1 MTLRAL
7 AGPQR
12 ACRVAC
18 AKASEERD
26 QDCEQHHSQFVPVTP
41 AVSSSS
47 CVEIMIT
54 AADFLVMPGIFWQH
68 PACELIGLVRQPK
81 NQRNNRT
88 SNSVMKYTQ
97 PAIAISATLK
107 NAPSNARSL

>member
-12 ACRVAC
+12 ACRIAC

-26 QDCEQHHSQFVPVTP
+26 KDREQHHSQFVPVIL

-54 AADFLVMPGIFWQH
+54 AADFLVMPGIF
-68 PACELIGLVRQPK
+68 LG
-81 NQRNNRT
+81 
-88 SNSVMKYTQ
+88 S
-97 PAIAISATLK
+97 TLHAK
-107 NAPSNARSL
+107 

>member
-12 ACRVAC
+12 ACRIAY
-18 AKASEERD
+18 AKANEERD
-26 QDCEQHHSQFVPVTP
+26 QDREQHHSQFVPVIL

-54 AADFLVMPGIFWQH
+54 AADFLVMPGIF
-68 PACELIGLVRQPK
+68 LG
-81 NQRNNRT
+81 
-88 SNSVMKYTQ
+88 S
-97 PAIAISATLK
+97 TLHAK
-107 NAPSNARSL
+107 